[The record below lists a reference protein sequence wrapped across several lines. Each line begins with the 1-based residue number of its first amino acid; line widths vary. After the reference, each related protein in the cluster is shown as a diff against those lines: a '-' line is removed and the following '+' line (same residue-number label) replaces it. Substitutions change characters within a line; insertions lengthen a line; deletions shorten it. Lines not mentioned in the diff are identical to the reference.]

1 MKSNF
6 DRLAYYLAVAHAV
19 AVVHFSAT
27 AHPVEFVVYFV
38 AVAHVLAV
46 VPGANATV
54 HFGGVSVI
62 DFIHVVVPV
71 ASFGMSGHK
80 PDSL

>member
-1 MKSNF
+1 MT
-6 DRLAYYLAVAHAV
+6 VI
-19 AVVHFSAT
+19 
-27 AHPVEFVVYFV
+27 

-46 VPGANATV
+46 VPGANAAV
-54 HFGGVSVI
+54 HFGDVSVI
-62 DFIHVVVPV
+62 DFVHVVVPV

>member
-1 MKSNF
+1 M
-6 DRLAYYLAVAHAV
+6 AYYLAVTNAA

-27 AHPVEFVVYFV
+27 AHPVEFVVQFV
-38 AVAHVLAV
+38 AVAHILAV
-46 VPGANATV
+46 VPGVNATV